1 MRLAAFNVENLFDRP
16 KAMNQENWS
25 DGRTTLER
33 FAETN
38 AILAQPAYSAAD
50 KTRLK
55 QLLTLLGLAKSDTGP
70 FVLLR
75 QNRGK
80 LVKHPR
86 SGGMNI
92 EANGR
97 NDWIGWLELRTEPV
111 NERAIRNTAQV
122 IVDVKADVLAVIEA
136 ESRPVLE
143 HFSVELLPVAGG
155 EPCRHVML
163 IDGNDERGIDVAL
176 MTRKGFPI
184 SDMRSHVDDR
194 LANGTA
200 IFSRD
205 CPEYL
210 VTTPRGARLWV
221 LPNHYKSKGF
231 GDPATS
237 NARRLAQSARTAEI
251 YNTLIAS
258 GETYVAVVGDLND
271 FPGSAPLVP
280 LLENTDL
287 KDVSTLPGFRDGG
300 FPGTFGSTAGPTNK
314 IDYVLMSPALIAK
327 ATDGGLF
334 RTGVWSGIRNPKWP
348 VYSTMEKPEHAASD
362 HAAIWVDLD
371 I

>member
-25 DGRTTLER
+25 DGRSILER
-33 FAETN
+33 FAQTN

-50 KTRLK
+50 KTRLM
-55 QLLTLLGLAKSDTGP
+55 QLLTTLGLAKSDTGP

-80 LVKHPR
+80 LVKRPR
-86 SGGMNI
+86 TGGIEI
-92 EANGR
+92 EADGR

-122 IVDVKADVLAVIEA
+122 IVDVKADVLAVVEA

-143 HFSVELLPVAGG
+143 HFSKELLPVAGG
-155 EPCRHVML
+155 VPYNHVML

-176 MTRKGFPI
+176 MTGKGFPI

-194 LANGTA
+194 LASGTPV
-200 IFSRD
+200 FSRD

-237 NARRLAQSARTAEI
+237 NARRLAQSVRTADI
-251 YNTLIAS
+251 YNALTAR
-258 GETYVAVVGDLND
+258 GEALVAVVGDLND
-271 FPGSAPLVP
+271 FPGSAPLAP
-280 LLENTDL
+280 LLDNTDL
-287 KDVSTLPGFRDGG
+287 TDVSSLSGFEDGG

-314 IDYVLMSPALIAK
+314 IDYVLMSPALMAK
-327 ATDGGLF
+327 ATAGGLF
-334 RTGVWSGIRNPKWP
+334 RTGVWSGTRKPKWP
-348 VYSTMEKPEHAASD
+348 VYPTMEKPEHAASD

>member
-16 KAMNQENWS
+16 RAMNQNNWS
-25 DGRTTLER
+25 DGRDILER

-38 AILAQPAYSAAD
+38 AILTQPAYSAGD
-50 KTRLK
+50 KARLK
-55 QLLTLLGLAKSDTGP
+55 QLLASLGLEKSDTGP

-80 LVKHPR
+80 LVKRPR
-86 SGGMNI
+86 TGGIEI
-92 EANGR
+92 EADGR

-122 IVDVKADVLAVIEA
+122 IVDVKADVLAVVEA

-143 HFSVELLPVAGG
+143 HFSKELLPVAGG
-155 EPCRHVML
+155 APYHHVML

-176 MTRKGFPI
+176 MTTKGFPI

-194 LANGTA
+194 MANGTP

-210 VTTPRGARLWV
+210 ITTPRGARLWV

-231 GDPATS
+231 GNPATS
-237 NARRLAQSARTAEI
+237 NTRRLAQSARTAEI
-251 YNTLIAS
+251 YGKLIAS
-258 GETYVAVVGDLND
+258 GERLVAVVGDLND
-271 FPGSAPLVP
+271 FPGSAPLAP
-280 LLENTDL
+280 LLGNTDL
-287 KDVSTLPGFRDGG
+287 KDVSTLPGFQDGG

-314 IDYVLMSPALIAK
+314 IDYVLMAPALMSK
-327 ATDGGLF
+327 ATAGGLF

-348 VYSTMEKPEHAASD
+348 VYPTMEKPEHAASD